1 MLRKLIAGALLVGV
15 CGTAGVAYA
24 SNGHGELARLKH
36 SLDRYRSVAVAEG
49 AQYGKLLDKDGI
61 ACIDMPG
68 MGAMG
73 IHYANGGLVGDG
85 AIDPQTPE
93 AVIYEPQ
100 ENGRLKLVAI
110 EYVVLKADWDA
121 KHSSPP
127 RLFGHEFNF
136 TAAGNRFGLPDYYSL
151 HVWLWKHNPAGTFA
165 PWNPNVSCTPGDDG
179 HHGDDDGT
187 DMHDMQDM
195 QMDD

>member
-1 MLRKLIAGALLVGV
+1 MLRKLIAAALLVGV
-15 CGTAGVAYA
+15 CGTAAGVAYA
-24 SNGHGELARLKH
+24 SNGHGELARVKRAN
-36 SLDRYRSVAVAEG
+36 DKYRNVTVAEG
-49 AQYGKLLDKDGI
+49 AEYGKLLDKDGI

-73 IHYANGGLVGDG
+73 VHYAKGAIVGDG

-110 EYVVLKADWDA
+110 EYVVFKADWDA
-121 KHSSPP
+121 NHPAPP
-127 RLFGHEFNF
+127 RLFGQEFNF
-136 TAAGNRFGLPDYYSL
+136 TPAGNRFGLPDYYSL

-165 PWNPNVSCTPGDDG
+165 PWNPDVSCTPGDDG
-179 HHGDDDGT
+179 HHGHHDDDPDGQN
-187 DMHDMQDM
+187 DMQNM
-195 QMDD
+195 

>member
-1 MLRKLIAGALLVGV
+1 MLRKAIAAAILVTV
-15 CGTAGVAYA
+15 CGAAGVAYA
-24 SNGHGELARLKH
+24 SNGRGELARVKH
-36 SLDRYRSVAVAEG
+36 ANDKYRNVSVAEA
-49 AQYGKLLDKDGI
+49 AQYGRLLDLEGI

-73 IHYANGGLVGDG
+73 IHYANGGLVPDG
-85 AIDPQTPE
+85 AINALTPE

-121 KHSSPP
+121 QHAAPP
-127 RLFGHEFNF
+127 TLFGQPFNF

-165 PWNPNVSCTPGDDG
+165 PWNPDVSCTPGDDHQG
-179 HHGDDDGT
+179 HHDDH
-187 DMHDMQDM
+187 ME
-195 QMDD
+195 MDD

>member
-1 MLRKLIAGALLVGV
+1 MLRKLIAVALAVAA

-24 SNGHGELARLKH
+24 SNSHGELARVKH
-36 SLDRYRSVAVAEG
+36 ANDKYRKVSVAEA
-49 AQYGKLLDKDGI
+49 AQYGRLLDLDGI

-73 IHYANGGLVGDG
+73 IHYANGGLVPDG
-85 AIDPQTPE
+85 AINALTPE

-110 EYVVLKADWDA
+110 EYVVLQDAWDA
-121 KHSSPP
+121 QHAAPP
-127 RLFGHEFNF
+127 SLFGQQFNF
-136 TAAGNRFGLPDYYSL
+136 TPAGNRFGLPAYYSL

-165 PWNPNVSCTPGDDG
+165 PWNPAVSCTPGDDHQG
-179 HHGDDDGT
+179 HHDDH
-187 DMHDMQDM
+187 ME
-195 QMDD
+195 MDD